1 MSDVDCN
8 AANLSGA
15 DQLFCLLQNPFKATF
30 QANAFWA
37 SLGSSLGFMLF
48 VALLFSLLR
57 PRHSVVYAPKM
68 KYADEKHAPPAIG
81 KGLFAWFA
89 PVTKTKESQL
99 VDKVGLDGTV
109 FLRFIRMCRNIFL
122 VLSVIGI
129 AVLIPANTAG
139 SYISIKDRKEA
150 LRVMTPIAIKQS
162 ALWAHVLSAYAID
175 VIIAFFLWR
184 NYMAITRLRRQY
196 FESSDYVMSLHSRT
210 LMLTDIPTASRT
222 DEGILRL
229 LEGVETTERFPRT
242 SIGRN
247 VKELPDLIEEHEK
260 AVRKLESVL
269 AKYLKNPDNLPSV
282 RPTLRPPKKYRRHN
296 GADKVDAIDYLTGRI
311 RELESEITHVRE
323 SIDKRNP
330 MSYGFASYENI
341 EEAHSVGFASRRKHP
356 LGTTIDLAPRPTDL
370 IWRNL
375 PLTKKA
381 RSWKRFMNN
390 FWILV
395 LTVVWIAPNA
405 LIAVFLSDLS
415 NLATVWPGFKD
426 NFEGHHM
433 TWSAVQGIASPALT
447 SLVYVILPVIF
458 RRLSIKAGDTTKTAR
473 ERHVTTK
480 LYAFFIFNNL
490 IVFSLFSTVW
500 TIVASVVNK
509 RENQHLRAWDAIKEA
524 KIIVNL
530 MTGLAN
536 VSPFWLSWFL
546 QRNLGAAIDLAQ
558 ILSLTWFW
566 FIRTFRHP
574 TPRQKI
580 EWTAPPPFEYAVYYN
595 YFLFYATVALS
606 FVTLQPL
613 ILPITAFYF
622 AVDYWMKKYLLL
634 YIFVTKNESGG
645 QHWRVIFNR
654 LIFAVILSNFIVALV
669 VKANGSWTQV
679 FCMVPL
685 PILMGVFKW
694 YCSRTFDRQNTYYTK
709 ATLKDPEGL
718 TDPGRKS
725 RQNDRVATR
734 FGHPALYQ
742 RLITPMVY
750 EKARHVLPQVYRG
763 RLNADGAPG
772 ADFSDIAM
780 DTMSQS
786 HPGKAAH
793 FAPTGPKDL
802 FEVVPDSQLDFAHFK
817 DRAEF
822 AEEHGGDGAMY
833 GRPADLISERSGT
846 PRSFFRS
853 GGDSNSS
860 SRASSLGK
868 EQPRNHS
875 EFEELHAAYRNGGD
889 LRAPGF
895 HGTSAGRGNDFYLTR
910 NESERNLL
918 TSAQPVG
925 LGGAYEEAGVG
936 SEQYGLEGWQAGGS
950 GYVGVPGAETP
961 DEGMGYDS
969 YRGRR

>member
-1 MSDVDCN
+1 
-8 AANLSGA
+8 
-15 DQLFCLLQNPFKATF
+15 
-30 QANAFWA
+30 
-37 SLGSSLGFMLF
+37 MLV

-57 PRHSVVYAPKM
+57 PRNSVVYAPKL
-68 KYADEKHAPPAIG
+68 KYADAKHAPPAIG
-81 KGLFAWFA
+81 KGMFAWFA
-89 PVTKTKESQL
+89 PLNRTKESQF
-99 VDKVGLDGTV
+99 VEKVGLDGTV
-109 FLRFIRMCRNIFL
+109 FLRFTRMCRNMFL

-129 AVLIPANTAG
+129 AILIPANTAG
-139 SYISIKDRKEA
+139 SFISIKDRKEA
-150 LRVMTPIAIKQS
+150 LRIMTPVGIKRS
-162 ALWAHVLSAYAID
+162 ALWAHVFSAYAID

-184 NYMAITRLRRQY
+184 NYVAITRLRRQY
-196 FESSDYVMSLHSRT
+196 LESSDYVMSLHSRT
-210 LMLTDIPTASRT
+210 LILTDVPAASRT

-229 LEGVETTERFPRT
+229 LEGLDPTERFPRT
-242 SIGRN
+242 TIGRN
-247 VKELPDLIEEHEK
+247 VKELPDFIEEHEK

-269 AKYLKNPDNLPSV
+269 AIYLKNPDKLPSV
-282 RPTLRPPKKYRRHN
+282 RPTLRPSKKYRKHN

-311 RELESEITHVRE
+311 RELESEIVHVRE

-341 EEAHSVGFASRRKHP
+341 EEAHTVGFASRNKHP
-356 LGTTIDLAPRPTDL
+356 LGATIDLAPRPTDL
-370 IWRNL
+370 IWQNL
-375 PLTKKA
+375 PLTKRA
-381 RSWKRFMNN
+381 RRWKRFMNN

-415 NLATVWPGFKD
+415 NLATVWPGFRN
-426 NFEGHHM
+426 NFNGHHY
-433 TWSAVQGIASPALT
+433 TWSAVQGIASPALI
-447 SLVYVILPVIF
+447 SLVYLILPVIF

-480 LYAFFIFNNL
+480 LYAFFVFNNL
-490 IVFSLFSTVW
+490 IVFSVFSTIW
-500 TIVASVVNK
+500 TIVASVVN
-509 RENQHLRAWDAIKEA
+509 REQKQSAWDAIREGQ
-524 KIIVNL
+524 IISKLVL
-530 MTGLAN
+530 GLAN

-558 ILSLTWFW
+558 VLSLTWIW

-595 YFLFYATVALS
+595 YFLFYATVALA

-613 ILPITAFYF
+613 VLPITAFYF
-622 AVDYWMKKYLLL
+622 AVDYWVKKYLLL
-634 YIFVTKNESGG
+634 YIFVTKYESGG
-645 QHWRVIFNR
+645 QHWRIVFNR

-694 YCSRTFDRQNTYYTK
+694 YCSRTFDNQITYYTE
-709 ATLKDPEGL
+709 ATVKDPEGL
-718 TDPGRKS
+718 TGPGKKP

-742 RLITPMVY
+742 KLITPMVY

-763 RLNADGAPG
+763 LLNVDGAPA
-772 ADFSDIAM
+772 ADSSDIAM
-780 DTMSQS
+780 DNMSQT

-793 FAPTGPKDL
+793 FASTGPKDL

-833 GRPADLISERSGT
+833 GRPTDLISERSRT
-846 PRSFFRS
+846 PRSFFGS
-853 GGDSNSS
+853 GGDSIPS
-860 SRASSLGK
+860 SRASSPGRG
-868 EQPRNHS
+868 QQRSHAD
-875 EFEELHAAYRNGGD
+875 FEEQHAAYRSGGD
-889 LRAPGF
+889 LSAPGF
-895 HGTSAGRGNDFYLTR
+895 RGTRGDGFYQTR
-910 NESERNLL
+910 NESERTLL
-918 TSAQPVG
+918 TGAQPVG
-925 LGGAYEEAGVG
+925 FDGAHEEAEEER
-936 SEQYGLEGWQAGGS
+936 EQYGLERWQAGGS
-950 GYVGVPGAETP
+950 GYVGVAGAETP
-961 DEGMGYDS
+961 DEGMGYDY

>member
-1 MSDVDCN
+1 
-8 AANLSGA
+8 
-15 DQLFCLLQNPFKATF
+15 
-30 QANAFWA
+30 
-37 SLGSSLGFMLF
+37 MLF

-57 PRHSVVYAPKM
+57 PRHSVVYAPKL
-68 KYADEKHAPPAIG
+68 KYADEKHAPPTIG

-89 PVTKTKESQL
+89 PLNKTKESQL

-109 FLRFIRMCRNIFL
+109 FLRFTRMCRNMFL
-122 VLSVIGI
+122 VLSLIGI
-129 AVLIPANTAG
+129 VVLIPANTAG
-139 SYISIKDRKEA
+139 SYISIQDRKEA
-150 LRVMTPIAIKQS
+150 LRIMTPIAIKRS
-162 ALWAHVLSAYAID
+162 ALWAHVCSAYAID
-175 VIIAFFLWR
+175 VIVAFFLWR
-184 NYMAITRLRRQY
+184 NYIAITRLRRQY

-222 DEGILRL
+222 NEGILRL

-247 VKELPDLIEEHEK
+247 VKELPDLVEEHEK

-269 AKYLKNPDNLPSV
+269 AKYLKNPDNLPSA
-282 RPTLRPPKKYRRHN
+282 RPTLRPPQKYRRHN
-296 GADKVDAIDYLTGRI
+296 GPDKVDAIDYLTERI
-311 RELESEITHVRE
+311 RELESEIIHVRE

-330 MSYGFASYENI
+330 MAYGFASYENI
-341 EEAHSVGFASRRKHP
+341 EEAHTVGFASKKKHP

-370 IWRNL
+370 IWQNL
-375 PLTKKA
+375 PLTKNA
-381 RSWKRFMNN
+381 RRWKRFLNN

-395 LTVVWIAPNA
+395 LTIVWIAPNA

-415 NLATVWPGFKD
+415 NLATVWRGFRD
-426 NFEGHHM
+426 NFNGHHL

-447 SLVYVILPVIF
+447 SLVYVILPIIF

-490 IVFSLFSTVW
+490 IIFSLFSTVW
-500 TIVASVVNK
+500 TIVASVVHRDQK
-509 RENQHLRAWDAIKEA
+509 ISTWDAIKGGQITV
-524 KIIVNL
+524 KL

-558 ILSLTWFW
+558 VLSLTWIW

-580 EWTAPPPFEYAVYYN
+580 EWTAPPPFDYAVYYN
-595 YFLFYATVALS
+595 YFLFYATVALA

-622 AVDYWMKKYLLL
+622 AVDYWVKKYLLL
-634 YIFVTKNESGG
+634 YIFVTKYESGG
-645 QHWRVIFNR
+645 QYWRVIFNR
-654 LIFAVILSNFIVALV
+654 LVFAVILSNFIVALV

-685 PILMGVFKW
+685 PILMGIFKW
-694 YCSRTFDRQNTYYTK
+694 YCSRTFDNQNTYYTK

-718 TDPGRKS
+718 TDSGKKS

-742 RLITPMVY
+742 KLITPMVY

-763 RLNADGAPG
+763 RLNADGAPA

-786 HPGKAAH
+786 RPGKAAH
-793 FAPTGPKDL
+793 FAPKGPKDL

-833 GRPADLISERSGT
+833 GRPADLVSERSGT
-846 PRSFFRS
+846 PRSFFKP
-853 GGDSNSS
+853 GGDSNPS
-860 SRASSLGK
+860 SRASSPGPG
-868 EQPRNHS
+868 QPRTHS
-875 EFEELHAAYRNGGD
+875 DFEEQHAAYRNGGG
-889 LRAPGF
+889 LGAPEFRGA
-895 HGTSAGRGNDFYLTR
+895 SAGRGDGLYHMR
-910 NESERNLL
+910 NESERTLL
-918 TSAQPVG
+918 KGVQPIG
-925 LGGAYEEAGVG
+925 FDGSHEEPEDERG
-936 SEQYGLEGWQAGGS
+936 QYGLERWQTGGS
-950 GYVGVPGAETP
+950 GYVGVSGADTP
-961 DEGMGYDS
+961 DEGMGYDY

>member
-1 MSDVDCN
+1 M
-8 AANLSGA
+8 
-15 DQLFCLLQNPFKATF
+15 
-30 QANAFWA
+30 
-37 SLGSSLGFMLF
+37 
-48 VALLFSLLR
+48 
-57 PRHSVVYAPKM
+57 YAPKL
-68 KYADEKHAPPAIG
+68 KYADEKHAPPTIG

-89 PVTKTKESQL
+89 PLTKTKEAQL
-99 VDKVGLDGTV
+99 VDKVGLDGTI
-109 FLRFIRMCRNIFL
+109 FLRFTRMCRNIFL
-122 VLSVIGI
+122 TLSGIGI
-129 AVLIPANTAG
+129 AILIPANTAG

-150 LRVMTPIAIKQS
+150 LRIMTPIAIKGT
-162 ALWAHVLSAYAID
+162 ALWAHVFSAYAID
-175 VIIAFFLWR
+175 VIVAFFLWR
-184 NYMAITRLRRQY
+184 NYMAISRLRKQY

-247 VKELPDLIEEHEK
+247 VKELPDLMEEHEK
-260 AVRKLESVL
+260 AVRKLESIL
-269 AKYLKNPDNLPSV
+269 AKYLKNPDNLPSI
-282 RPTLRPPKKYRRHN
+282 RPMLRPSKKYRRHN

-311 RELESEITHVRE
+311 RELESEIIHVRE

-341 EEAHSVGFASRRKHP
+341 EAAHSVGFASRRKHP
-356 LGTTIDLAPRPTDL
+356 LGITINLAPRPNDL
-370 IWRNL
+370 IWQNL

-415 NLATVWPGFKD
+415 NLATVWPAFRD
-426 NFEGHHM
+426 NFNGHHL
-433 TWSAVQGIASPALT
+433 TWSAVQGIASPALI
-447 SLVYVILPVIF
+447 SLVYLILPIIF

-473 ERHVTTK
+473 ERHVTSK
-480 LYAFFIFNNL
+480 LYAFFVFNNL
-490 IVFSLFSTVW
+490 IIFSLFSTIY
-500 TIVASVVNK
+500 TIVASVIK
-509 RENQHLRAWDAIKEA
+509 RDQKLSAWDAIKEGQITV
-524 KIIVNL
+524 KL

-558 ILSLTWFW
+558 VLSLTWIW
-566 FIRTFRHP
+566 FIRTFRNP

-580 EWTAPPPFEYAVYYN
+580 EWTAPPPFEYAVYYT

-613 ILPITAFYF
+613 VLPITAFYF
-622 AVDYWMKKYLLL
+622 AVDYWVKKYLLL
-634 YIFVTKNESGG
+634 YIFVTKYESGG
-645 QHWRVIFNR
+645 QHWRIIFNR
-654 LIFAVILSNFIVALV
+654 LIFAVVLSNLIVALV

-685 PILMGVFKW
+685 PIVMGVFKW
-694 YCSRTFDRQNTYYTK
+694 YCSRTFDNQNTYYTK

-718 TDPGRKS
+718 TDPGKKS

-742 RLITPMVY
+742 SLITPMVY
-750 EKARHVLPQVYRG
+750 EKARHVLPKVYRG
-763 RLNADGAPG
+763 RLNADGAPA
-772 ADFSDIAM
+772 ADFSNIAM

-822 AEEHGGDGAMY
+822 AEEHGGDGTMY

-846 PRSFFRS
+846 PRSFFGS
-853 GGDSNSS
+853 GGNSNSS
-860 SRASSLGK
+860 SRASSPGRG
-868 EQPRNHS
+868 QPRNHLD
-875 EFEELHAAYRNGGD
+875 FEQQHTTYRNEED
-889 LRAPGF
+889 LGAPGL
-895 HGTSAGRGNDFYLTR
+895 HESDSGKDRIYRTR
-910 NESERNLL
+910 NESERSLL
-918 TSAQPVG
+918 TAAQPVG
-925 LGGAYEEAGVG
+925 FDGAHEEAEVG
-936 SEQYGLEGWQAGGS
+936 SGRYTLERWQAGGS
-950 GYVGVPGAETP
+950 GYVGVAGTETP
-961 DEGMGYDS
+961 DERMGYDYFRES
-969 YRGRR
+969 R

>member
-1 MSDVDCN
+1 
-8 AANLSGA
+8 
-15 DQLFCLLQNPFKATF
+15 
-30 QANAFWA
+30 
-37 SLGSSLGFMLF
+37 MLF

-57 PRHSVVYAPKM
+57 PRNSVVYAPKL
-68 KYADEKHAPPAIG
+68 KYADEKHAPPKIG
-81 KGLFAWFA
+81 KGLFAWFG
-89 PVTKTKESQL
+89 PVNRTKESQM

-109 FLRFIRMCRNIFL
+109 FLRFTRMCRNMFA
-122 VLSVIGI
+122 VLSVVGI
-129 AVLIPANTAG
+129 AVLIPANVGG
-139 SYISIKDRKEA
+139 SFVSISNRKEA
-150 LRVMTPIAIKQS
+150 LQIMTPIAIKPT
-162 ALWAHVLSAYAID
+162 ALWAHVVSAYAVD
-175 VIIAFFLWR
+175 AVVAFFLWR
-184 NYMAITRLRRQY
+184 NYKAITKLRRQY
-196 FESSDYVMSLHSRT
+196 FESSEYVMSLHSRT
-210 LMLTDIPTASRT
+210 LMVTDIPTSSRT

-229 LEGVETTERFPRT
+229 LEGIETTEKFTRT

-260 AVRKLESVL
+260 AVRTLESVL
-269 AKYLKNPDNLPSV
+269 AKYLKNPENLPSV

-311 RELESEITHVRE
+311 RELESEIIHVRE

-341 EEAHSVGFASRRKHP
+341 EEAHTVGFASRGKHP
-356 LGTTIDLAPRPTDL
+356 LGTTITLAPRPTDL
-370 IWRNL
+370 IWQNL
-375 PLTKKA
+375 PLSKKA
-381 RSWKRFMNN
+381 RSWKRIMNN
-390 FWILV
+390 FWIIV

-415 NLATVWPGFKD
+415 NLATVWPGFKK
-426 NFEGHHM
+426 NFEGHHW
-433 TWSAVQGIASPALT
+433 TWSTVQGIASPALL
-447 SLVYVILPVIF
+447 SLVYLILPIIF

-473 ERHVTTK
+473 ERHVTTR
-480 LYAFFIFNNL
+480 LYAFFVFNNL
-490 IVFSLFSTVW
+490 IVFSLFATVW
-500 TIVASVVNK
+500 TIVASVVKNDTK
-509 RENQHLRAWDAIKEA
+509 QNTWEA
-524 KIIVNL
+524 VAGDINIRL
-530 MTGLAN
+530 MKGLAN

-546 QRNLGAAIDLAQ
+546 QRHLGAAIDLAQ
-558 ILSLTWFW
+558 VISLTWIW

-595 YFLFYATVALS
+595 YFLFYATVALF

-613 ILPITAFYF
+613 VLPITAIYF
-622 AVDYWMKKYLLL
+622 AVDYWVKKYLLL
-634 YIFVTKNESGG
+634 YIFVTKYESGG
-645 QHWRVIFNR
+645 QHWRIIFNR
-654 LIFAVILSNFIVALV
+654 LIFAVILSNLVVALV

-694 YCSRTFDRQNTYYTK
+694 YCSRTFDNQNSYYTQ

-718 TDPGRKS
+718 AAPGKKL

-742 RLITPMVY
+742 KLITPMVY

-763 RLNADGAPG
+763 RLNADDTPAAGLCG
-772 ADFSDIAM
+772 FAM

-793 FAPTGPKDL
+793 FAPSGPKDL

-817 DRAEF
+817 DRPEF

-833 GRPADLISERSGT
+833 GRPADLITERSET
-846 PRSFFRS
+846 PRSYFGS
-853 GGDSNSS
+853 GGDSNPS
-860 SRASSLGK
+860 SRASSPGK
-868 EQPRNHS
+868 GQLRTHFDREGQ
-875 EFEELHAAYRNGGD
+875 HAAYRNRGD
-889 LRAPGF
+889 LGASGSRDASASRGGGF
-895 HGTSAGRGNDFYLTR
+895 YSMR
-910 NESERNLL
+910 NESERTLL
-918 TSAQPVG
+918 TSAQPIG
-925 LGGAYEEAGVG
+925 LDGAHEEAEAEARG
-936 SEQYGLEGWQAGGS
+936 EQYGLERWQAGGR

-961 DEGMGYDS
+961 DEGTGYDY

>member
-1 MSDVDCN
+1 
-8 AANLSGA
+8 
-15 DQLFCLLQNPFKATF
+15 
-30 QANAFWA
+30 
-37 SLGSSLGFMLF
+37 MLF
-48 VALLFSLLR
+48 VALVFSLLR
-57 PRHSVVYAPKM
+57 PRNSVVYAPKL

-89 PVTKTKESQL
+89 PVNKTKESQL

-109 FLRFIRMCRNIFL
+109 FLRFTRMCRNIFL

-129 AVLIPANTAG
+129 VVLIPANTAG
-139 SYISIKDRKEA
+139 SDHSTTNPTQALQIMSPVHIKP
-150 LRVMTPIAIKQS
+150 T
-162 ALWAHVLSAYAID
+162 ALWAHVFSAYVVD
-175 VIIAFFLWR
+175 IIVAFFLWR

-229 LEGVETTERFPRT
+229 LEGVETTQRFPRT

-260 AVRKLESVL
+260 AVRNLESVL

-282 RPTLRPPKKYRRHN
+282 RPTLRPPKKYRQHN
-296 GADKVDAIDYLTGRI
+296 GGDKVDAIDYLTGRI

-341 EEAHSVGFASRRKHP
+341 EEAHTVGFASRKKHP

-370 IWRNL
+370 IWQNL

-381 RSWKRFMNN
+381 RRWKRIMNN
-390 FWILV
+390 FWIVV

-405 LIAVFLSDLS
+405 LIAVFLSNLS
-415 NLATVWPGFKD
+415 NLANVWPGFRD
-426 NFEGHHM
+426 NFDGHHL
-433 TWSAVQGIASPALT
+433 TWSIVQGIASPALL
-447 SLVYVILPVIF
+447 SLVYLILPIIF

-473 ERHVTTK
+473 ERHVTTR
-480 LYAFFIFNNL
+480 LYAFFVFNNL
-490 IVFSLFSTVW
+490 IVFSLFSSVW
-500 TIVASVVNK
+500 IIVASVIQRDQKSSV
-509 RENQHLRAWDAIKEA
+509 WDTIKDGS
-524 KIIVNL
+524 IIANL
-530 MTGLAN
+530 MTGLSN
-536 VSPFWLSWFL
+536 VSPFWLTWLL

-558 ILSLTWFW
+558 VLSLTWIW
-566 FIRTFRHP
+566 FLRTFRHP

-613 ILPITAFYF
+613 VLPITAFYF
-622 AVDYWMKKYLLL
+622 AVDYWVKKYLLL
-634 YIFVTKNESGG
+634 YIFVTKYESGG

-654 LIFAVILSNFIVALV
+654 LIFAVILSNLVVALV
-669 VKANGSWTQV
+669 VKTKGSWTQV

-694 YCSRTFDRQNTYYTK
+694 YCSRTFDNQNTYFTK
-709 ATLKDPEGL
+709 ATLKDPEAL
-718 TDPGRKS
+718 TDPGKKS

-742 RLITPMVY
+742 KLITPMVY
-750 EKARHVLPQVYRG
+750 ERAQHVLPKVYRG
-763 RLNADGAPG
+763 RLNVDGAPA

-786 HPGKAAH
+786 HPGKAAR

-846 PRSFFRS
+846 PRGFLGS
-853 GGDSNSS
+853 GEDSNSS
-860 SRASSLGK
+860 SRASSPGK
-868 EQPRNHS
+868 GHLRAHS
-875 EFEELHAAYRNGGD
+875 YFEEQHAAYRNGGD
-889 LRAPGF
+889 LGAPGVRSA
-895 HGTSAGRGNDFYLTR
+895 SAGRADGFYQRR
-910 NESERNLL
+910 NESERTLL
-918 TSAQPVG
+918 TSAQPIG
-925 LGGAYEEAGVG
+925 LDGAHDESEAER
-936 SEQYGLEGWQAGGS
+936 EQYGLGRWQAGGS
-950 GYVGVPGAETP
+950 GYMGVSGAETP
-961 DEGMGYDS
+961 DEGTGYDY